1 MDPQL
6 EIVKRGLEM
15 AINLS
20 WEAIG
25 VISAV
30 GTGVLGWLFKLQ
42 ADIVSLKSEI
52 LHLKG
57 ENKDFKTFMEEF
69 KEFKERFIRLEEKIS
84 LLIAHLGGEEK

>member
-1 MDPQL
+1 
-6 EIVKRGLEM
+6 M

-30 GTGVLGWLFKLQ
+30 GMGVLGWLFKLQ
-42 ADIVSLKSEI
+42 ADIVNLKMEVK
-52 LHLKG
+52 HLKG
-57 ENKDFKTFMEEF
+57 ENKDFKTFIDEF